1 MRTLL
6 VFALFLGAAAP
17 LAAQQHQH
25 QPPQPYA
32 GQQARRIKSLSEA
45 EIEGYLKG
53 EGMGFAKVAE
63 LNHYPGPRHVLDL
76 ADQLDLTPEQ
86 RSTTRALFERM
97 RARAVELGERLVE
110 QEAELDRLFAEARID
125 DDGLQRALHG
135 IALLQAEL
143 RANHLRA
150 HLAMRELLT
159 ERQIAE
165 YDRLRGY
172 TGGQDHGHGHGAHR

>member
-1 MRTLL
+1 MRTVL
-6 VFALFLGAAAP
+6 ALALILGTAAP

-32 GQQARRIKSLSEA
+32 GQQARAIKSLSEA
-45 EIEGYLKG
+45 EIRGFLNG

-76 ADQLDLTPEQ
+76 ADQLALTPEQ
-86 RSTTRALFERM
+86 RAKTQALFESM
-97 RARAVELGERLVE
+97 RTRAIELGERLVE
-110 QEAELDRLFAEARID
+110 QEAELDRRFAETRID
-125 DDGLQRALHG
+125 DDGLRRALHE
-135 IALLQAEL
+135 IALTRAEL
-143 RANHLRA
+143 RAAHLRA

-159 ERQIAE
+159 EHQIAE

-172 TGGQDHGHGHGAHR
+172 TGGQGHGAHPGH